1 MDAIKLPLKFVDGS
15 ADVWADQTDQ
25 YFAHLLFCFA
35 STRRGELVLMPQVGV
50 GDIPFDV
57 KSIESLSYN
66 VAQFIP
72 EIDIADLEAYAS
84 DSGQTEIKLSFLK
97 RD

>member
-1 MDAIKLPLKFVDGS
+1 
-15 ADVWADQTDQ
+15 
-25 YFAHLLFCFA
+25 
-35 STRRGELVLMPQVGV
+35 MPQVGV